1 MGDEKLVIF
10 RLGNEWYGVDIAI
23 VEGIEKMLPIVRIP
37 NSVAHIQGVINLR
50 GNIIPVYS
58 LRNRFGLPDAQI
70 TEDSKFLITLVGRTQ
85 LALLVDG
92 LDGIYDI
99 SEEQYHETPII
110 VKTEE
115 TAFIRSIA
123 LEGKRLVM
131 ALDTNYLLSRQEQDA
146 VNKIIEEQPKK

>member
-70 TEDSKFLITLVGRTQ
+70 TEASKFLITLVGRTQ

-146 VNKIIEEQPKK
+146 VNKIIEEQTKK

>member
-115 TAFIRSIA
+115 TIYTQWLPS
-123 LEGKRLVM
+123 
-131 ALDTNYLLSRQEQDA
+131 TNYIIDEKLNFELYIEDNCYIYIPIK
-146 VNKIIEEQPKK
+146 NKQN